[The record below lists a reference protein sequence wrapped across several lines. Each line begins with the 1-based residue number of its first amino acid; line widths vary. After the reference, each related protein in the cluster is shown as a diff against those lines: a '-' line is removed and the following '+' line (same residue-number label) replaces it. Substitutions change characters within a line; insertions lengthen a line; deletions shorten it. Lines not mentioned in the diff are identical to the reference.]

1 MKKNKRNSFNIPE
14 GYFENF
20 NDRLM
25 DRIKEEETGKAE
37 SLIPKNDG
45 FTVPDGYFNK
55 VTPAV
60 LSKTLEKETKVV
72 PLKSNWSF
80 YYGAAAVAAMF
91 ILIFSL
97 TRKSSS
103 ESISFDDLA
112 STEIEAYFDNNTLG
126 MTSYEIATIIPI
138 EDVSLDDVLN
148 DVLEESSI
156 LEYLDENVEDIE
168 DLNLDY
174 SDYE

>member
-1 MKKNKRNSFNIPE
+1 M
-14 GYFENF
+14 
-20 NDRLM
+20 
-25 DRIKEEETGKAE
+25 
-37 SLIPKNDG
+37 
-45 FTVPDGYFNK
+45 
-55 VTPAV
+55 
-60 LSKTLEKETKVV
+60 
-72 PLKSNWSF
+72 
-80 YYGAAAVAAMF
+80 
-91 ILIFSL
+91 
-97 TRKSSS
+97 
-103 ESISFDDLA
+103 A
-112 STEIEAYFDNNTLG
+112 SAEIEAYFDNNTLG